1 MATHINEAKL
11 IEKCEKA
18 AKYGLKRRGRTYFKT
33 KEEEEFACF
42 YFDANHL

>member
-18 AKYGLKRRGRTYFKT
+18 AKYGLKRRGRAYFKT
-33 KEEEEFACF
+33 QEEEEFAYF